1 MSGLGLATAIRTLS
15 RFSVPGGT
23 SCEGRS
29 LYWFPVVGLLYG
41 LSYSLVALL
50 PLSPAVRASLV
61 LAFAAWATRGFHYDG
76 LMDTADGFGGG
87 WTPERRLEIMKD
99 SHVGSFGVLAL
110 AVVLLVQFSAL
121 TEVLEGQTWLPILV
135 AVPVVSRTM
144 QVLACV
150 VLPYARKEGTA
161 GRLVREAKGRHLF
174 FGFVLDAIFLYY
186 FRSYG
191 FLVWAFLITLG
202 FSLLLCLDSWR
213 HIRGVTGDVLGEIEV
228 LSSTCA
234 LLCALAFAP

>member
-76 LMDTADGFGGG
+76 LMDTADA
-87 WTPERRLEIMKD
+87 EKN
-99 SHVGSFGVLAL
+99 
-110 AVVLLVQFSAL
+110 
-121 TEVLEGQTWLPILV
+121 
-135 AVPVVSRTM
+135 
-144 QVLACV
+144 
-150 VLPYARKEGTA
+150 
-161 GRLVREAKGRHLF
+161 
-174 FGFVLDAIFLYY
+174 
-186 FRSYG
+186 
-191 FLVWAFLITLG
+191 
-202 FSLLLCLDSWR
+202 SLLSS
-213 HIRGVTGDVLGEIEV
+213 VPETGAEGPPI
-228 LSSTCA
+228 
-234 LLCALAFAP
+234 F

>member
-1 MSGLGLATAIRTLS
+1 MSGLGLAAAIRTLS
-15 RFSVPGGT
+15 RFPVPGGT
-23 SCEGRS
+23 GSEGRS
-29 LYWFPVVGLLYG
+29 LYWFPVVGLCYG
-41 LSYSLVALL
+41 LSYSLIALL
-50 PLSPAVRASLV
+50 PLPPAVCASLV

-110 AVVLLVQFSAL
+110 AVVLLVQFSTL
-121 TEVLEGQTWLPILV
+121 TEVLKGEFRFPILT
-135 AVPVVSRTM
+135 AVPMVSRTM

-161 GRLVREAKGRHLF
+161 GRLVWEAKVRHLL
-174 FGFVLDAIFLYY
+174 FVFALDALFLYI
-186 FRSYG
+186 FRSYV
-191 FLVWAFLITLG
+191 FLVWTFLVTLG

-213 HIRGVTGDVLGEIEV
+213 HIRGVTGDVLGSIEV
-228 LSSTCA
+228 LSSTCS